1 MKYYKLIANTYSCK
15 NPLVLKINSEENH
28 FDEKNIYKD
37 IDLKCNLIKAY
48 SYSEKNDTII
58 EYFIVS
64 NIGLPIVTERAKEVI
79 EKLLIGNTEF
89 IPIKVTNMNNIST
102 KLYAVHL
109 RNHIS
114 DDAININICKCIGN
128 SIAVY
133 GFFEEKINGND
144 LFRLQKNNFSI
155 FVSQKFVQAIRK
167 NKLTGFSFTDVQTI

>member
-1 MKYYKLIANTYSCK
+1 MKYYKLIANAYSCK

-37 IDLKCNLIKAY
+37 IDLNCNLIKAY
-48 SYSEKNDTII
+48 SYSEKNEAII
-58 EYFIVS
+58 EDFIVS

-79 EKLLIGNTEF
+79 EKLSIGNTEF

-102 KLYAVHL
+102 KLYALHI
-109 RNHIS
+109 RNYIS

-155 FVSQKFVQAIRK
+155 FVSQKFVQAIRE

>member
-1 MKYYKLIANTYSCK
+1 MKYYKLIANAYSCK

-37 IDLKCNLIKAY
+37 IDLNCNLIKAY

-58 EYFIVS
+58 EDFIVS

-79 EKLLIGNTEF
+79 EKLSIGNTEF
-89 IPIKVTNMNNIST
+89 IPVKVTDMNNIST
-102 KLYAVHL
+102 KLYAVHI

-114 DDAININICKCIGN
+114 DDAINLDICTCIGD
-128 SIAVY
+128 SIAIY

-144 LFRLQKNNFSI
+144 LFRLQKKYFAT
-155 FVSQKFVQAIRK
+155 FVSQKFVQAVKK
-167 NKLTGFSFTDVQTI
+167 NKLTGFSFADVRTV